1 MRRSVNKL
9 KHLEEP
15 LQSCRIEDRM
25 LAILGLLTI
34 LTLLW
39 VVMAKKLSPVVA
51 LILIPI
57 LAAVIGGFTSEIPGL
72 ITDGI
77 QSIATTGVMFI
88 FAILFFGILTDAGT
102 FRPII
107 DKLISFAG
115 NDPARIAIA
124 TAVLAMLVHL
134 DGSGAVTFLVAVP
147 AMLPLYD
154 AMEMKRTTLATIAA
168 LSAGTMNILPW
179 GGPTI
184 RAASALDVEVTE
196 LFNPLLIP
204 ILFGLLTV
212 LGIAYYLGKK
222 ERKRIDVDT
231 DAIEID
237 RSMDEEE
244 KRLERPKLV
253 WFNLLMIVVSVGVLI
268 SGLAPPHV
276 IFMVAFA
283 IAITVNYPN
292 LKEQAAR
299 VNAHAEAAL
308 LMASILFAAGCFI
321 GILEG
326 TGMIEAMAGAAV
338 NYIPEFI
345 GRHIAFVT
353 GFVSMPASL
362 LFDPDSF
369 YFGILP
375 LLANTAEHFGVE
387 AIEVGRAAIMGQ
399 MTTGFPV
406 SPLTGSTFLLIGLTG
421 VDLGDHQRKTIPYAF
436 LVTLVIL
443 FVSTLIGAISL

>member
-1 MRRSVNKL
+1 
-9 KHLEEP
+9 
-15 LQSCRIEDRM
+15 M

-51 LILIPI
+51 LIVIPI
-57 LAAVIGGFTSEIPGL
+57 VTAVIGGFTAEIPTL

-77 QSIATTGVMFI
+77 QSIAATGVMFI

-115 NDPARIAIA
+115 KDPARIALA

-134 DGSGAVTFLVAVP
+134 DGSGAVTFLVTVP

-154 AMEMKRTTLATIAA
+154 ALEMKRTTLATIAA
-168 LSAGTMNILPW
+168 LAAGTMNILPW

-184 RAASALDVEVTE
+184 RAATALEVDVTE

-204 ILFGLLTV
+204 IIVGLLTV
-212 LGIAYYLGKK
+212 LAIAYYLGRK
-222 ERKRIDVDT
+222 ERNNTGADTSDTEIKRTVN
-231 DAIEID
+231 
-237 RSMDEEE
+237 EE
-244 KRLERPKLV
+244 KLELERPKLV
-253 WFNLLMIVVSVGVLI
+253 WFNLLLIVVSVSVLI

-283 IAITVNYPN
+283 VAITVNYPN
-292 LKEQAAR
+292 LKQQSER

-308 LMASILFAAGCFI
+308 LMAGILFAAGCFI

-326 TGMIEAMAGAAV
+326 TGMIEAMAGLAV
-338 NYIPEFI
+338 NYIPGFI
-345 GRHIAFVT
+345 GEHIAFAT
-353 GFVSMPASL
+353 GLVSMPASL

-375 LLANTAEHFGVE
+375 LLANTATHFNVE

-421 VDLGDHQRKTIPYAF
+421 VDLGDHQKKTIPYAF
-436 LVTLVIL
+436 LVTMVIL
-443 FVSTLIGAISL
+443 IVSTLIGAISF